1 MKATLAVVKA
11 PREAT
16 AHAVL
21 QTIGRDKSVMFVTT
35 SHLRIIILP

>member
-1 MKATLAVVKA
+1 MKAALAVVKA

-16 AHAVL
+16 AHVVL
-21 QTIGRDKSVMFVTT
+21 QTIAEDKSVIFVTT